1 MEDKKVLT
9 RTWIPFELHNDVRT
23 IKHKTEAHHQEIY
36 LMALMLGIKHLKHLN
51 ADEFNKLQ
59 LELGVKHL

>member
-1 MEDKKVLT
+1 MKDKKVLT
-9 RTWIPFELHNDVRT
+9 RTFIPIELHNEVRV
-23 IKHKTEAHHQEIY
+23 IKANTNTEHQEIY

-51 ADEFNKLQ
+51 TDEFNKLK